1 MRAKLLVALIVGTVA
16 SVYLSTS
23 AVAQMQMAAG
33 HTYICPAPQQVMCVP
48 SPSTIGPWHSNGGMM
63 TGNTFAP
70 NNQCANVITLAPDK
84 QRLLC
89 CYEKCGVFIQ
99 DVPAKHCTKSPS
111 GSEFL
116 CE

>member
-1 MRAKLLVALIVGTVA
+1 MRAKLVTALIAGTVMAA
-16 SVYLSTS
+16 SLASA
-23 AVAQMQMAAG
+23 AVAQG
-33 HTYICPAPQQVMCVP
+33 GYVCPAPQQVMCVP
-48 SPSTIGPWHSNGGMM
+48 TVNNIGPWRTNGGMM
-63 TGNTFAP
+63 TGNVFMP

-99 DVPAKHCTKSPS
+99 DVQAKHCTKVNER
-111 GSEFL
+111 EFR